1 MNAGTGRALYL
12 VCAQIPLAVSHVP
25 VDRGFQG
32 MDSTVHR
39 YMSDYFEFIIKCT
52 GIVQE

>member
-12 VCAQIPLAVSHVP
+12 VCAQTPLVVSHVH
-25 VDRGFQG
+25 VDQGFQG

-39 YMSDYFEFIIKCT
+39 YISDYFEFIIKCT
-52 GIVQE
+52 RIVQE